1 MDSAAR
7 PRLRSDLEFAAAE
20 AGPEGEPLLL
30 VHDPQAVAVE
40 VAQFGL
46 GALPILERIDGSRTL
61 EDIRLELLNAGAG
74 IVPIDDLR
82 SFVETLDR
90 CCLLEGGRYEAELRG
105 REEFERAPLRPAAH
119 AGAAYPEESAETS
132 RFLDGMLALAP
143 SSPRAPLL
151 RLIAPH
157 IDLRLGA
164 EVYAHAHQRLKASGR
179 PDAAVVIGVRHAH
192 GTRRFTA
199 CRKDFATPLGTVR
212 HDARLMDALE
222 ARLGPITD
230 EQLVHREEHSVEFQA
245 LWLAHLWPD
254 DPPPIVP
261 LLAGSFHDLIE
272 ARRSPAS
279 EPEVESF
286 VKALRDAIAADGR
299 RVLVLAS
306 VDLAHVGPMYE
317 GPEGLDEAAERR
329 LEEYDKGILGHVE
342 AGDAE
347 AFFAAIAEDGN
358 ARNVCGVS
366 PIYVALRLGE
376 GKGDLLRYGQ
386 GRIHPESGSVVSFA
400 ALAFPR

>member
-1 MDSAAR
+1 VDVER
-7 PRLRSDLEFAAAE
+7 PRLRSDLEYAAAE
-20 AGPEGEPLLL
+20 GETGQLLL

-40 VAQFGL
+40 VAQL
-46 GALPILERIDGSRTL
+46 SLAALPILERLDGSRTL
-61 EDIRLELLNAGAG
+61 EDIRLEILNEGGG
-74 IVPIDDLR
+74 IVPLEDLR
-82 SFVETLDR
+82 SFVDTLDR
-90 CCLLEGGRYEAELRG
+90 CCLLEGGRYAAELG
-105 REEFERAPLRPAAH
+105 RRADFVTAPVRPAAH
-119 AGAAYPEESAETS
+119 AGAAYPEEPAETS

-143 SSPRAPLL
+143 SAQKTPLL

-164 EVYAHAHQRLKASGR
+164 EVYAHAHRRLQASGR
-179 PDAAVVIGVRHAH
+179 PDVAVVIGVRHAY

-199 CRKDFATPLGTVR
+199 CRKDFATPLGVVK
-212 HDARLMDALE
+212 HDARLLDALE
-222 ARLGPITD
+222 QRLGDLTQ

-245 LWLAHLWPD
+245 LWLAHLWPE

-272 ARRSPAS
+272 ARQSPAAD
-279 EPEVESF
+279 PEIESF
-286 VKALRDAIAADGR
+286 VSALKGAITDDGR

-306 VDLAHVGPMYE
+306 VDFAHVGPMYDQ
-317 GPEGLDEAAERR
+317 PEGLDEAGEQR
-329 LEEYDKGILGHVE
+329 LEEADRRLLDHVE

-347 AFFAAIAEDGN
+347 GFFSAIAEDCN

-366 PIYVALRLGE
+366 PVYVALRLGE
-376 GKGDLLRYGQ
+376 GRGELLRYGQ

-400 ALAFPR
+400 ALAFAR

>member
-1 MDSAAR
+1 MDAER
-7 PRLRSDLEFAAAE
+7 PRLRSDLEFASAE
-20 AGPEGEPLLL
+20 AEDGPLLL
-30 VHDPQAVAVE
+30 VHDPQALAVE
-40 VAQFGL
+40 VVQLSVAS
-46 GALPILERIDGSRTL
+46 LPILERLDGSRTL

-74 IVPIDDLR
+74 IVPLEDLR

-90 CCLLEGGRYEAELRG
+90 CCLLEGGRSEAQIKS
-105 REEFERAPLRPAAH
+105 REDFATAPVRPAAH
-119 AGAAYPEESAETS
+119 AGAAYPEEPAETS

-143 SSPRAPLL
+143 SAPETPLL

-164 EVYAHAHQRLKASGR
+164 EVYAHAHRRLQASGR
-179 PDAAVVIGVRHAH
+179 PDVAVVIGVRHAY

-199 CRKDFATPLGTVR
+199 CRKDFETPLGAVR
-212 HDARLMDALE
+212 HDARLLDALE
-222 ARLGPITD
+222 ERLGDLTA

-272 ARRSPAS
+272 TRQSPAAD
-279 EPEVESF
+279 PEIESF
-286 VKALRDAIAADGR
+286 VAALRDAIAADGR

-306 VDLAHVGPMYE
+306 VDLAHVGPMYDQ
-317 GPEGLDEAAERR
+317 PEGLDEAGEKR
-329 LEEYDKGILGHVE
+329 LEEADRKLLGHVE

-347 AFFAAIAEDGN
+347 GFFAAIAEDGN

-366 PIYVALRLGE
+366 PVYVALRLGE
-376 GKGDLLRYGQ
+376 GRGELLRYGQ

-400 ALAFPR
+400 ALAFAR